1 MLGGKDEVTAGYIE
15 KKKKQKQEKEKRR
28 KKKTEK
34 KKTMLGCRRDPLSR
48 GGGRQIIDSLD
59 GHGDGSS

>member
-1 MLGGKDEVTAGYIE
+1 MLGGKDEVTAGSHYIE
-15 KKKKQKQEKEKRR
+15 KKKKKQKQKEK
-28 KKKTEK
+28 EK

-48 GGGRQIIDSLD
+48 GGGGQIIDSLD